1 MMYKTKLRKG
11 DNVQVLSGKDKG
23 KSGSIISIF
32 PKQNR
37 ALVKD
42 VNVVKKHQKPSK
54 QSAGG
59 IINKELSIHL
69 SNLLLLDTKSGKKTR
84 IGFKI
89 QDKKKVRYAKK
100 SGEII
105 K

>member
-23 KSGSIISIF
+23 KSGAIISIF

-89 QDKKKVRYAKK
+89 QDKKKIRYAKK

>member
-1 MMYKTKLRKG
+1 MVYKTKLRKG
-11 DNVQVLSGKDKG
+11 DNVQVLNGKDKG
-23 KSGSIISIF
+23 KSGAIISIL
-32 PKQNR
+32 PKKNR

-69 SNLLLLDTKSGKKTR
+69 SNLLLLDTKSGKKTKL
-84 IGFKI
+84 GFKI

>member
-1 MMYKTKLRKG
+1 MYKTKLRKG

-69 SNLLLLDTKSGKKTR
+69 SNLLLLDTKSGKKTK

>member
-1 MMYKTKLRKG
+1 MYKTKLRKG

>member
-23 KSGSIISIF
+23 KSGAIISIF

>member
-89 QDKKKVRYAKK
+89 QDKKKIRYAKK

>member
-1 MMYKTKLRKG
+1 MVYKTKLRKG
-11 DNVQVLSGKDKG
+11 DNVQVLNGKDKG
-23 KSGSIISIF
+23 KSGAIISIL
-32 PKQNR
+32 PKKNR

-69 SNLLLLDTKSGKKTR
+69 SNLLLLDTKSGKKTLCGR
-84 IGFKI
+84 ENSYCSALP
-89 QDKKKVRYAKK
+89 KKP
-100 SGEII
+100 S
-105 K
+105 

>member
-1 MMYKTKLRKG
+1 MVYKTKLRKG
-11 DNVQVLSGKDKG
+11 DNVQVLNGKDKG
-23 KSGSIISIF
+23 KSGAIISIL
-32 PKQNR
+32 PKKNR

-69 SNLLLLDTKSGKKTR
+69 SNLLLLDTKSGKKTK

>member
-1 MMYKTKLRKG
+1 MYKTKLRKG

-23 KSGSIISIF
+23 KSGAIISIF